1 MRIVIMAGGA
11 GIRFWPASRKK
22 RPKQFLSISGP
33 QPMLLE
39 TIERVKLLAGD
50 EDILVVL
57 GEEHLSEAQRLLPSR
72 KVRLLAEPR
81 SRNTAPCIG
90 LAAVYASF
98 LKWEDPI
105 AFLPADHFIARP
117 DVFLDCLKRA
127 AEAAATGAIVILGIV
142 PTWPEV
148 GYGYIQKSE
157 ERHNSPGKEI
167 FQVKRFIEKPD
178 LPRAQEYIHSQ
189 DFFWN
194 AGIFI
199 ATPATILSA
208 IQDCL
213 PDLYKGLKRLTASA
227 GSSGFESDL
236 AEVYQKIHS
245 VSFDYGVMERTNVP
259 VFVLPCDCGWSDV
272 GSWASLYALKASQ
285 YDAHKNLLEGNV
297 VAIDS
302 HHNYI
307 ANQSDRLVACL
318 GLKNCL
324 IVDTPES
331 LLVMDLDRTQE
342 MRKIIE
348 QIEKIGKEE
357 KL

>member
-22 RPKQFLSISGP
+22 RPKQFLNISGP

-39 TIERVKLLAGD
+39 TIERVKPLAGD

-57 GEEHLSEAQRLLPSR
+57 GREHLAEAQKLLPER
-72 KVRLLAEPR
+72 KVHLLAEPR

-90 LAAVYASF
+90 LAAVYASV
-98 LKWEDPI
+98 LKWEDPL

-117 DVFLDCLKRA
+117 AVFLESLKRA
-127 AEAAATGAIVILGIV
+127 AEAAATGAIVTLGIV
-142 PTWPEV
+142 PTWPAV
-148 GYGYIQKSE
+148 GYGYIQKTDE
-157 ERHNSPGKEI
+157 YHNSPGREI

-178 LPRAQEYIHSQ
+178 LPRAQEYIRSP

-199 ATPATILSA
+199 ATPATILNA
-208 IQDCL
+208 MEDCL
-213 PDLYKGLKRLTASA
+213 PALFKELKKLVASI
-227 GSSGFESDL
+227 GSGAFEKTL
-236 AEVYQKIHS
+236 MEFYQKIPS
-245 VSFDYGVMERTNVP
+245 ISFDYGVMERTNLP

-285 YDAHKNLLEGNV
+285 YDAHRNLLEGQV
-297 VAIDS
+297 VVIDS
-302 HHNYI
+302 RNNYI

-318 GLKNCL
+318 GLEHCL

-342 MRKIIE
+342 IRKIIE
-348 QIEKIGKEE
+348 QIEKIGKED